1 MRKTKTFEG
10 KRHVYDTAKS
20 EQLGNRTFGIFGDPA
35 GYEETLY
42 KTKAGLYFVVGNGGP
57 DSPYPTE
64 DIKPIAPA
72 EAEEF

>member
-10 KRHVYDTAKS
+10 KRHVYDTQKA
-20 EQLGNRTFGIFGDPA
+20 EECGNRTFGAFGDPE

-42 KTKAGLYFVVGNGGP
+42 RTKGGLYFVLGKGGA

-64 DIKPIAPA
+64 DIKPITAV
-72 EAEEF
+72 EAKQF